1 MTIHVHPAGIL
12 VGTFLALAPLGNV
25 VRYLRAMLQERLARA
40 EAARRRAAR
49 RRALARLDAAT
60 LRDLGLAR
68 CEIDS
73 VLAEAEGQA
82 EATRTRVLM
91 ALHGPGAWT

>member
-1 MTIHVHPAGIL
+1 MNTRVHPGGIFAA
-12 VGTFLALAPLGNV
+12 TALALAPLGNV
-25 VRYLRAMLQERLARA
+25 VRYLRAMLEQKLAGARA
-40 EAARRRAAR
+40 KRLHAAR

-73 VLAEAEGQA
+73 VLAEAEGRVQ
-82 EATRTRVLM
+82 ATRTRVLLS
-91 ALHGPGAWT
+91 LHRPGHWT